1 MHQENDKIER
11 YKIYLR
17 LEKALS
23 ANSIDAYLTDLD
35 KLTNF
40 VESEGK
46 KYADVTYDDL
56 QQFVARLRDIG
67 IHPRS
72 QARIISGIKSFY
84 RFLFLDDYITID
96 PTELLESPKI
106 GLKLPEVLTVN
117 EINSILDTIDLTLP
131 EGQRNRAMLE
141 VLYSCGLRVSE
152 LVSLRF
158 TDVYF
163 DEGFIKVEGKGS
175 KQRLVP
181 ISGTAIKE
189 IKNYLYDRNHV
200 PVKKGFE
207 DILFLSRRGTALSR
221 IMVFHIIKQQTEMAG
236 IKKNVSPHTFRHS
249 FATHL
254 LEGGANLLAIQEM
267 LGHEKITTT
276 EIYTHIDRQF
286 LRKRILEHHPRS
298 NAAGLEQPFHAFDQL
313 VSQSPFDNNMFF
325 DCRDKGVALECS
337 AHAFEIF
344 LFLLIRAVHA
354 ETGHEGKGEFFLCIF
369 IKQVIQSDHR
379 VLPTADKVD
388 NLRCRYGRQ
397 VHAIIFF
404 QHIVG
409 PCPFHIIVIGVH
421 GSKELFYRVKRSDLT
436 FLHFLNQSIQFLT
449 RKNQSG
455 KIQPFPATSRR
466 GRLQL
471 RPDLIHRA
479 EVGSLQAFDQGVPQ
493 EFIDSHGHSSRGPYA
508 KKNL

>member
-23 ANSIDAYLTDLD
+23 ANSIDAYLTDID

-46 KYADVTYDDL
+46 KYEDVTYDDL

-84 RFLFLDDYITID
+84 RFLFLDDYITTD

-117 EINSILDTIDLTLP
+117 EINSILDTIDLTQP

-158 TDVYF
+158 TDIYF

-181 ISGTAIKE
+181 ISEIAIKE

-221 IMVFHIIKQQTEMAG
+221 IMVFHIIKQQTEMAS

-286 LRKRILEHHPRS
+286 LRKEILEHHPR
-298 NAAGLEQPFHAFDQL
+298 N
-313 VSQSPFDNNMFF
+313 
-325 DCRDKGVALECS
+325 
-337 AHAFEIF
+337 
-344 LFLLIRAVHA
+344 
-354 ETGHEGKGEFFLCIF
+354 
-369 IKQVIQSDHR
+369 
-379 VLPTADKVD
+379 
-388 NLRCRYGRQ
+388 
-397 VHAIIFF
+397 
-404 QHIVG
+404 
-409 PCPFHIIVIGVH
+409 
-421 GSKELFYRVKRSDLT
+421 
-436 FLHFLNQSIQFLT
+436 
-449 RKNQSG
+449 
-455 KIQPFPATSRR
+455 
-466 GRLQL
+466 
-471 RPDLIHRA
+471 
-479 EVGSLQAFDQGVPQ
+479 
-493 EFIDSHGHSSRGPYA
+493 
-508 KKNL
+508 KKHT